1 MPGLLQRLGIA
12 KGVGICTDIERM
24 DSNLGSV
31 TEVNSMTDSGVRNMP
46 ADVAAIADCG
56 YAIWARDDVDPKLR
70 ARFDANRI
78 PVAGVRHVRIW
89 GLQVDDERELPGLE
103 RTQIPDE
110 EVWEVNLEALDGSKF
125 EVDSRLLT
133 AAR

>member
-1 MPGLLQRLGIA
+1 MPP
-12 KGVGICTDIERM
+12 E
-24 DSNLGSV
+24 
-31 TEVNSMTDSGVRNMP
+31 
-46 ADVAAIADCG
+46 VAAIAECG
-56 YAIWARDDVDPKLR
+56 FAIWSSDDVDEKLR
-70 ARFDANRI
+70 ARFDTERI

-110 EVWEVNLEALDGSKF
+110 EVWEVNLEALDGSKY
-125 EVDSRLLT
+125 EVDSRLLK

>member
-1 MPGLLQRLGIA
+1 MNDPDA
-12 KGVGICTDIERM
+12 KH
-24 DSNLGSV
+24 
-31 TEVNSMTDSGVRNMP
+31 MP
-46 ADVAAIADCG
+46 AAVAEIAECG
-56 YAIWARDDVDPKLR
+56 FAIWASDDVDPALR
-70 ARFDANRI
+70 ARFDTARI

-125 EVDSRLLT
+125 EVDSRLLK
-133 AAR
+133 AVR

>member
-1 MPGLLQRLGIA
+1 M
-12 KGVGICTDIERM
+12 T
-24 DSNLGSV
+24 GS
-31 TEVNSMTDSGVRNMP
+31 EPRNMP
-46 ADVAAIADCG
+46 PEVAEIAECG
-56 YAIWARDDVDPKLR
+56 FAIWGKDDVDEMLR
-70 ARFDANRI
+70 SRFDPERI

-110 EVWEVNLEALDGSKF
+110 EVWEVNLEALDGSKY
-125 EVDSRLLT
+125 EVDSRLLK